1 MVKVTRTSQ
10 FTGRESTMEIN
21 ITQEELDAGLKR
33 SWSANPG
40 VGTEHMQNIFPQLSA
55 DEREFLMT
63 GCHPDEWNEMF
74 SSEEDDE

>member
-1 MVKVTRTSQ
+1 MKIVVTKKSK
-10 FTGRESTMEIN
+10 FTGRENSMTLPLSEK
-21 ITQEELDAGLKR
+21 ELDDGLAR

-63 GCHPDEWNEMF
+63 GCTPEEWSEMF
-74 SSEEDDE
+74 GDGDE